1 MIRKVI
7 YRAIVM
13 VAAVVSLGSCARVQ
27 EACGV
32 VAEADS
38 LRAVGQA
45 FTDSVAIADAAET
58 LYPVRLFYPTDYAHA
73 NYYYGRLLREHGNHP
88 AAMEA
93 FLRTVHSRTRDH
105 AIKGRSWSNIAN
117 MCRLAAE
124 HELAY
129 DIHELSANEF
139 LLAEDSLMYYY
150 AQNNMAYDLA
160 EARKSSQSL
169 SLTNQIEED
178 CSFPGVRTKLWET
191 RTNAY
196 VKAEKYDSAIYCA
209 HILRSLGNNEPT
221 GLILLARAHEGLGMI
236 DSALY
241 YANVVL
247 EQSNYYGDKFN
258 ALYILSHY
266 DSTLSSNEILE
277 LTSSREDLR
286 YYEYE
291 PLKEQLMQATQLL
304 EQDLNRKPDLRW
316 LYAIVCTLSVIAVII
331 ALYVKRKR
339 HQHRLISQQ
348 IEDEQQNII
357 ALKSQLHLLN
367 EKQEHKQAELQASV
381 EKLCALLLRSDNLHE
396 IGWQDYPAMCEEVNA
411 RFNLLIAKL
420 QMKGIVSE
428 RELRLC
434 VLTLIGH
441 GRART
446 AELLNYSPSGIGK
459 LKDMTAKKMGST
471 GKDLHDF
478 LLKMVLDA

>member
-1 MIRKVI
+1 MMVL
-7 YRAIVM
+7 
-13 VAAVVSLGSCARVQ
+13 VAAVGSLGSCARVQ

-45 FTDSVAIADAAET
+45 FTDSVAIADAAEA
-58 LYPVRLFYPTDYAHA
+58 LYPLRFVYPTEYAHA
-73 NYYYGRLLREHGNHP
+73 NYYYGRLLREHGDHP

-129 DIHELSANEF
+129 DIYERSAEVF
-139 LLAEDSLMYYY
+139 LQAQDTTAYYY
-150 AQNNMAYDLA
+150 ALNNMAYELA
-160 EARKSSQSL
+160 EAKLSIESL
-169 SLTNQIEED
+169 HLTNQIAEE
-178 CSFPGVRTKLWET
+178 CANASVLTKLWET
-191 RTNAY
+191 RADAY
-196 VKAEKYDSAIYCA
+196 MAARKYDSVLFCVRQ
-209 HILRSLGNNEPT
+209 LQLGGNNEPT
-221 GLILLARAHEGLGMI
+221 GILFMAKAFSYLGI
-236 DSALY
+236 QDSAVY
-241 YANVVL
+241 YAQMAVERTHSWFDLN
-247 EQSNYYGDKFN
+247 N
-258 ALYILSHY
+258 AYYILANDDQSK
-266 DSTLSSNEILE
+266 DKEDVLQVAADRSDVQKLIEIRQGQLS
-277 LTSSREDLR
+277 
-286 YYEYE
+286 
-291 PLKEQLMQATQLL
+291 QATQLL
-304 EQDLNRKPDLRW
+304 QQDLNRKPDLRW
-316 LYAIVCTLSVIAVII
+316 VYAIVGTLCVIAVLIT
-331 ALYVKRKR
+331 LYVRRKR
-339 HQHRLISQQ
+339 RQHRLISQQ
-348 IEDEQQNII
+348 IEDEKRNII
-357 ALKSQLHLLN
+357 VLKSQLHLLN

-478 LLKMVLDA
+478 LLKMVLDE

>member
-1 MIRKVI
+1 ML
-7 YRAIVM
+7 
-13 VAAVVSLGSCARVQ
+13 AAVVSLGALGSCARVQ

-45 FTDSVAIADAAET
+45 FTDSVAIADAVET

-93 FLRTVHSRTRDH
+93 FLRTVHSHTRDH

-129 DIHELSANEF
+129 DIYERSAEEF
-139 LLAEDSLMYYY
+139 LKAQDSTAYYY
-150 AQNNMAYDLA
+150 ALNNMAVDLA
-160 EARKSSQSL
+160 EMKKKEETESL
-169 SLTNQIEED
+169 FKVITDQ
-178 CSFPGVRTKLWET
+178 CSNNDVLIKLLETKAIFFFNT
-191 RTNAY
+191 QQ
-196 VKAEKYDSAIYCA
+196 YDSAICYINQFHHFGNQEA
-209 HILRSLGNNEPT
+209 TGFLVKAQAFDDLGQK
-221 GLILLARAHEGLGMI
+221 
-236 DSALY
+236 DSAVY
-241 YANVVL
+241 YAQKTIESAPSWFDIN
-247 EQSNYYGDKFN
+247 NAYYIIAND
-258 ALYILSHY
+258 
-266 DSTLSSNEILE
+266 DSTKNKEEALQVAADRSDVQKLIEISQGQLS
-277 LTSSREDLR
+277 
-286 YYEYE
+286 
-291 PLKEQLMQATQLL
+291 QATQLL
-304 EQDLNRKPDLRW
+304 QQDLNRKPDLRW
-316 LYAIVCTLSVIAVII
+316 LIAII
-331 ALYVKRKR
+331 ATIIVIGIGIIVYVRKRKR
-339 HQHRLISQQ
+339 QHRLISQQ

>member
-7 YRAIVM
+7 YRAIVL

-105 AIKGRSWSNIAN
+105 AIKGRAYCN
-117 MCRLAAE
+117 MGIMAGLATE

-129 DIHELSANEF
+129 NVYKCSAGEF
-139 LLAEDSLMYYY
+139 LTAQDTTAYYY
-150 AQNNMAYDLA
+150 ALIDMAFELA
-160 EARKSSQSL
+160 ENKQKDEAIA
-169 SLTNQIEED
+169 LTNTIECECNNYD
-178 CSFPGVRTKLWET
+178 ILTKIWET
-191 RTNAY
+191 RAIAY
-196 VKAEKYDSAIYCA
+196 LFNEDYDSTIYCVNQ
-209 HILRSLGNNEPT
+209 LLSRGYNEPT
-221 GLILLARAHEGLGMI
+221 GLLLKAKAFSFLNI
-236 DSALY
+236 KDSAVY
-241 YANVVL
+241 YAQMAMLKTNSL
-247 EQSNYYGDKFN
+247 FDINN
-258 ALYILSHY
+258 AYYILANDDENNTKEEVLQIAGDRS
-266 DSTLSSNEILE
+266 DVQKLIEIRQGQLS
-277 LTSSREDLR
+277 
-286 YYEYE
+286 
-291 PLKEQLMQATQLL
+291 QATQLL
-304 EQDLNRKPDLRW
+304 QQDLNRKPDLRW
-316 LYAIVCTLSVIAVII
+316 LIAII
-331 ALYVKRKR
+331 ATIIVIGIGIIVYVRKKKR
-339 HQHRLISQQ
+339 QHRLISQQ

>member
-1 MIRKVI
+1 
-7 YRAIVM
+7 
-13 VAAVVSLGSCARVQ
+13 
-27 EACGV
+27 
-32 VAEADS
+32 
-38 LRAVGQA
+38 
-45 FTDSVAIADAAET
+45 
-58 LYPVRLFYPTDYAHA
+58 VRLLYSTDYAHA
-73 NYYYGRLLREHGNHP
+73 NYYYGRLLREHGDHP

-105 AIKGRSWSNIAN
+105 AIKGRAYCN
-117 MCRLAAE
+117 MGIMAGLATE

-129 DIHELSANEF
+129 NVYKCSAEEF
-139 LLAEDSLMYYY
+139 LTAQDTTAYYY
-150 AQNNMAYDLA
+150 ALIDMAFELA
-160 EARKSSQSL
+160 ENKQKDEAIA
-169 SLTNQIEED
+169 LTNTIECECNNYD
-178 CSFPGVRTKLWET
+178 ILTKIWET
-191 RTNAY
+191 RADAY
-196 VKAEKYDSAIYCA
+196 IQAEVYDSAVYCVKKLHA
-209 HILRSLGNNEPT
+209 RGNQEPT
-221 GLILLARAHEGLGMI
+221 GYLYAAQAYYWLGQN

-241 YANVVL
+241 YANKTM
-247 EQSNYYGDKFN
+247 EISNYHGDKFN
-258 ALYILSHY
+258 VLYILSHC
-266 DSTLSSNEILE
+266 DSTLTMDDILT
-277 LTSSREDLR
+277 LTSEREDIR

-291 PLKEQLMQATQLL
+291 PMREAFIQAAQLL

-316 LYAIVCTLSVIAVII
+316 LIAII
-331 ALYVKRKR
+331 ATSIVIGIGIIVYVRKKKR
-339 HQHRLISQQ
+339 QHRLISQQ

-478 LLKMVLDA
+478 LLKMVLDE

>member
-1 MIRKVI
+1 
-7 YRAIVM
+7 M

-27 EACGV
+27 EACGM

-45 FTDSVAIADAAET
+45 FTDSVAIADAVEA
-58 LYPVRLFYPTDYAHA
+58 LYPMRFVYPTDYAHA

-105 AIKGRSWSNIAN
+105 AIKGRAYCN
-117 MCRLAAE
+117 MGIMAGLATE

-129 DIHELSANEF
+129 NVYKCSAGEF
-139 LLAEDSLMYYY
+139 LTAQDTTAYYY
-150 AQNNMAYDLA
+150 ALIDMAFEQAKLCNKSKAYEILAIIESQCSNQTILTKLLETKA
-160 EARKSSQSL
+160 EA
-169 SLTNQIEED
+169 
-178 CSFPGVRTKLWET
+178 C
-191 RTNAY
+191 
-196 VKAEKYDSAIYCA
+196 
-209 HILRSLGNNEPT
+209 ILVHQN
-221 GLILLARAHEGLGMI
+221 

-241 YANVVL
+241 YSTLLWEKGNHEPTGLLIRAQAYDNMGQKDSALLYANMLL
-247 EQSNYYGDKFN
+247 ESSSFYGDRFN
-258 ALYILSHY
+258 ALYIITHNDTTINVEEVL
-266 DSTLSSNEILE
+266 N
-277 LTSSREDLR
+277 LTSDRTDIQM
-286 YYEYE
+286 EYTE
-291 PLKEQLMQATQLL
+291 IRALLSQAAQLL
-304 EQDLNRKPDLRW
+304 LQDLNRKPDLRW
-316 LYAIVCTLSVIAVII
+316 LIAII
-331 ALYVKRKR
+331 ATIIVIGIGIIVYVRKKKR
-339 HQHRLISQQ
+339 QHRLISQQ